1 MTMKTLLTVFTIA
14 AGMMFFTG
22 CTVGDEASR
31 YGGAGDSGAYGDE
44 VRVVEPNV
52 HLDEYLNKLSGVQ
65 VRGNGRSAD
74 INIRGATSFE
84 LDTTPLFILDN
95 VRLGKNFA
103 QVYDLVE
110 MSQVNHIQVI
120 RSSRATTL
128 YGSDGAHG
136 AIVIKT
142 ES

>member
-1 MTMKTLLTVFTIA
+1 MKKLSTVLLII
-14 AGMMFFTG
+14 GMMVFTG

-31 YGGAGDSGAYGDE
+31 YGGAGSSGEYGDE
-44 VRVVEPNV
+44 VHVNEPNV
-52 HLDEYLNKLSGVQ
+52 HLDEYLDRLSGVQ

-74 INIRGATSFE
+74 VNIRGATSFE
-84 LDTTPLFILDN
+84 LDTTPLFIIDN
-95 VRLGKNFA
+95 VRMGNDFG
-103 QVYDLVE
+103 QIYDIVD
-110 MSQVNHIQVI
+110 MTKVNNIRVI

-142 ES
+142 ESE

>member
-1 MTMKTLLTVFTIA
+1 
-14 AGMMFFTG
+14 MFITG

-31 YGGAGDSGAYGDE
+31 YGGAGSSGQYGE
-44 VRVVEPNV
+44 ELRVIEPNV
-52 HLDEYLNKLSGVQ
+52 HLDESLGRLSGVQ
-65 VRGNGRSAD
+65 VRGNGRNAD

-95 VRLGKNFA
+95 VRMGNNFA
-103 QVYDLVE
+103 QIYDIVE
-110 MSQVNHIQVI
+110 MSQVNHIRVI

-142 ES
+142 ESD